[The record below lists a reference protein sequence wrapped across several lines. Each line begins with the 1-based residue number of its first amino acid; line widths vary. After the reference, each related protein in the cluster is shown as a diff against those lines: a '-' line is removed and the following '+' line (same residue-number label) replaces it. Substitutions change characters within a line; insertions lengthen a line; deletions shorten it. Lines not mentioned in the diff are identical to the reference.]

1 MERDAGGPEAPM
13 VQRGSDLVLVPF
25 TIVLILAVLSVLAGF
40 FLAGVVVGFIVL
52 VVWIA
57 IAIVVSARFLRRNEI
72 D

>member
-1 MERDAGGPEAPM
+1 M